1 MVIRNTIFVDYKML
15 NSQGNQSL
23 ESKLEYLLAS
33 GVDEIFVKPFLM
45 TDGFEAKRLREW
57 LSLYEGR
64 FSKIDFDVPIL
75 GNAKAIDK
83 FAEILISEIGFSS
96 EYEYLLVGHGRKG
109 WSNLEYFQLSDNLH
123 SKGFSNVEVACLA
136 GEGDINSYLKKIA
149 EKFSQAGGKKPIQ
162 VFPLLINLG
171 VHIQED
177 IFGTETDPN
186 GEKSVVQFLEEN
198 GYTVVKNILPLS
210 HFEKFK
216 ERYLDEQQKD
226 FL

>member
-1 MVIRNTIFVDYKML
+1 M
-15 NSQGNQSL
+15 
-23 ESKLEYLLAS
+23 
-33 GVDEIFVKPFLM
+33 
-45 TDGFEAKRLREW
+45 
-57 LSLYEGR
+57 
-64 FSKIDFDVPIL
+64 
-75 GNAKAIDK
+75 
-83 FAEILISEIGFSS
+83 
-96 EYEYLLVGHGRKG
+96 
-109 WSNLEYFQLSDNLH
+109 
-123 SKGFSNVEVACLA
+123 
-136 GEGDINSYLKKIA
+136 KKIA